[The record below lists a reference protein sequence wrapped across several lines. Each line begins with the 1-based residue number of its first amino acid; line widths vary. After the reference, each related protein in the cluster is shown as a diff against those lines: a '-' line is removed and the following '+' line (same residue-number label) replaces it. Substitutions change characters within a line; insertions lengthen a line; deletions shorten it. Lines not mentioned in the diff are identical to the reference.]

1 MKKLK
6 LNKLDYVRLHNA
18 EFGQFIARFFE
29 DLDKSGKTLSHD
41 ADLSQ
46 LAQDLKNQLPEYE
59 KALEKIKASEESK
72 KIAELDK
79 DRDNAL
85 QALKTSIKAYRTSK
99 EEPETKAYNALKIV
113 FDQYKG
119 VEGDSFEKETNRIN
133 TLVATLQ
140 SPEYMDDIT
149 VLAINKFVDR
159 LKKANIDFNDLFSHR
174 SVQNAQK
181 GSYDVKELRKVMID
195 KYKKLADYV
204 LALAEV
210 KQDPFYRE
218 LLEIINNSRKY
229 YADMLAKRKKT
240 PAKKQQ

>member
-59 KALEKIKASEESK
+59 KALEKIK
-72 KIAELDK
+72 

-99 EEPETKAYNALKIV
+99 EEPETKAYNTLKIV